1 MGLEENKAVYRRF
14 MDEIFNKGRLEL
26 VDELVS
32 PSYQLHDASP
42 GTRQGP
48 EAIRQVVSMFRS
60 GFPDLNISLDELVA
74 EGDKVAARSTMRG
87 THRGAIFGI
96 EASGKRVE
104 VPGLTMVTIRD
115 GRLQESWVKNDTM
128 TLMSQLGAGGPPR

>member
-1 MGLEENKAVYRRF
+1 MGTEENKAVYRRF
-14 MDEIFNKGRLEL
+14 MDEIFNKGRLDL

-32 PSYQLHDASP
+32 QSYQLHDASP
-42 GTRQGP
+42 GTPQGP

-60 GFPDLNISLDELVA
+60 AFPDLNISLDELLA

-96 EASGKRVE
+96 EPSGKAVE
-104 VPGLTMVTIRD
+104 VQGLTMVTIRD
-115 GRLQESWVKNDTM
+115 GRLQESWVKNDVM
-128 TLMSQLGAGGPPR
+128 ALMSQLGAGAPP